1 MCRRRPSNDSR
12 KVSRPLAVA
21 ERLVEVISIER
32 DMISLRPLGAC
43 SDCSGCGGRCNL
55 FRPISGDG
63 ASDDGVLRL
72 PRALF
77 PRAPRA
83 GQRWRLALADNELL
97 HQSLR
102 GYGAALAG
110 LLLGAASGHAGA
122 IAIGTAS
129 DGPTAL
135 AALAGTLLMIRL
147 SKRGQVA
154 GFRLLDDAPPA

>member
-1 MCRRRPSNDSR
+1 MCRRRPSNDLR

-21 ERLVEVISIER
+21 ERLVEVTSVES
-32 DMISLRPLGAC
+32 DMISLRSLGAC
-43 SDCSGCGGRCNL
+43 SDCFGCGGRCNL
-55 FRPISGDG
+55 FPTTSDNG
-63 ASDDGVLRL
+63 ALCV

-77 PRAPRA
+77 PRAPHA
-83 GQRWRLALADNELL
+83 GQRWRLALSDNELL
-97 HQSLR
+97 QQSLR

-122 IAIGTAS
+122 IAFGIGS

-154 GFRLLDDAPPA
+154 GFRLLDDSPPA

>member
-1 MCRRRPSNDSR
+1 M
-12 KVSRPLAVA
+12 V
-21 ERLVEVISIER
+21 
-32 DMISLRPLGAC
+32 SLRAMGVC

-55 FRPISGDG
+55 FRPL
-63 ASDDGVLRL
+63 SDDGSSEAGALRL

-77 PRAPRA
+77 PRAPHL
-83 GQRWRLALADNELL
+83 GQRWRLTLADNELL
-97 HQSLR
+97 QQSLR

-122 IAIGTAS
+122 IALGSAS

-154 GFRLLDDAPPA
+154 GFRLLDEAPPA